1 MPTFSAV
8 QSSCAFASPDPLD
21 QAIQQELAALAAA
34 AATHR
39 SACRW
44 LDEWSGPEGVK
55 EHVAHRIE
63 ARHRR
68 EQEPHLLRLA
78 ELHQHR
84 MATVVSIA
92 AACRRRKQPIKS
104 GLAAQRFTASLPSSR
119 TPLRPP
125 LSVQSCRDSHAPPT
139 RTMA

>member
-1 MPTFSAV
+1 MPTPSAV

-55 EHVAHRIE
+55 EHGAHRIE

-68 EQEPHLLRLA
+68 EREPHLLRLA

-84 MATVVSIA
+84 MALTILQRVGGPTPQSKRVRVSD
-92 AACRRRKQPIKS
+92 R
-104 GLAAQRFTASLPSSR
+104 SR
-119 TPLRPP
+119 TAEG
-125 LSVQSCRDSHAPPT
+125 SQAVA
-139 RTMA
+139 

>member
-1 MPTFSAV
+1 MPTLSAV
-8 QSSCAFASPDPLD
+8 QSSCAVAFSDHLD
-21 QAIQQELAALAAA
+21 QAIQRELAALAAA

-44 LDEWSGPEGVK
+44 LDEWFGPEGVK
-55 EHVAHRIE
+55 EHVAHCIE

-84 MATVVSIA
+84 MALTILQRVRGPTPQSKSIRVSD
-92 AACRRRKQPIKS
+92 RS
-104 GLAAQRFTASLPSSR
+104 LTAE
-119 TPLRPP
+119 
-125 LSVQSCRDSHAPPT
+125 DSWAV
-139 RTMA
+139 A

>member
-1 MPTFSAV
+1 MPALSAV

-44 LDEWSGPEGVK
+44 QDEWSGPGGV
-55 EHVAHRIE
+55 R
-63 ARHRR
+63 ARGARGTGAGHRR
-68 EQEPHLLRLA
+68 EREPHLLRFA

-84 MATVVSIA
+84 MAMVVSIA
-92 AACRRRKQPIKS
+92 AIEGAI
-104 GLAAQRFTASLPSSR
+104 G
-119 TPLRPP
+119 
-125 LSVQSCRDSHAPPT
+125 D
-139 RTMA
+139 

>member
-1 MPTFSAV
+1 MPTLSAV

-21 QAIQQELAALAAA
+21 QAIHQELAALAAA

-68 EQEPHLLRLA
+68 DREPRLLHLA

-84 MATVVSIA
+84 MALTILQRVRGPTPQS
-92 AACRRRKQPIKS
+92 KS
-104 GLAAQRFTASLPSSR
+104 VRGADRSLPAE
-119 TPLRPP
+119 
-125 LSVQSCRDSHAPPT
+125 VAGKV
-139 RTMA
+139 A

>member
-1 MPTFSAV
+1 MPTPSAV
-8 QSSCAFASPDPLD
+8 QSSCAVASPDPLD

-55 EHVAHRIE
+55 AHVAHRIE
-63 ARHRR
+63 ERHRR

-84 MATVVSIA
+84 MALTILQRVRGPTPQSQSVRVSGPSLTAEIA
-92 AACRRRKQPIKS
+92 TGSCPEAWCRT
-104 GLAAQRFTASLPSSR
+104 G
-119 TPLRPP
+119 PLRACVKP
-125 LSVQSCRDSHAPPT
+125 SRA
-139 RTMA
+139 

>member
-1 MPTFSAV
+1 MPALSAV

-55 EHVAHRIE
+55 ARVAHCIE

-92 AACRRRKQPIKS
+92 AIEGAIGDS
-104 GLAAQRFTASLPSSR
+104 AAI
-119 TPLRPP
+119 
-125 LSVQSCRDSHAPPT
+125 T
-139 RTMA
+139 RGGRSQ

>member
-1 MPTFSAV
+1 MPALSAV

-63 ARHRR
+63 ERHRR
-68 EQEPHLLRLA
+68 EREPHLLRLA

-84 MATVVSIA
+84 MALTISQRVRGPTPQSKSVRVSD
-92 AACRRRKQPIKS
+92 RS
-104 GLAAQRFTASLPSSR
+104 LTAEGSWA
-119 TPLRPP
+119 
-125 LSVQSCRDSHAPPT
+125 VA
-139 RTMA
+139 

>member
-1 MPTFSAV
+1 MPALSAV
-8 QSSCAFASPDPLD
+8 QSSCAFASPEPLD

-55 EHVAHRIE
+55 ERVAHRIE
-63 ARHRR
+63 EQHRR
-68 EQEPHLLRLA
+68 EREPHLLRLA

-84 MATVVSIA
+84 MALPISPHVEGPTL
-92 AACRRRKQPIKS
+92 RRRRS
-104 GLAAQRFTASLPSSR
+104 SSEWSL
-119 TPLRPP
+119 
-125 LSVQSCRDSHAPPT
+125 
-139 RTMA
+139 

>member
-1 MPTFSAV
+1 MPTLSAV

-55 EHVAHRIE
+55 AHVAHRIE
-63 ARHRR
+63 ERHRR

-84 MATVVSIA
+84 MATVVSNA
-92 AACRRRKQPIKS
+92 AIEGAIGDSAAITRGGRSNVPGPCR
-104 GLAAQRFTASLPSSR
+104 
-119 TPLRPP
+119 
-125 LSVQSCRDSHAPPT
+125 
-139 RTMA
+139 

>member
-1 MPTFSAV
+1 MPTLSAV
-8 QSSCAFASPDPLD
+8 QSSCTVAFSDHLH
-21 QAIQQELAALAAA
+21 QALQRGLAALAAA

-55 EHVAHRIE
+55 ARVAHRIE

-84 MATVVSIA
+84 MALTILQRVRGPTSRSKNVRVSGASLTAEIA
-92 AACRRRKQPIKS
+92 
-104 GLAAQRFTASLPSSR
+104 TAS
-119 TPLRPP
+119 
-125 LSVQSCRDSHAPPT
+125 
-139 RTMA
+139 

>member
-1 MPTFSAV
+1 MPALSAV

-34 AATHR
+34 AAIHR

-55 EHVAHRIE
+55 ARVAHCIE

-92 AACRRRKQPIKS
+92 AIEGAIGDS
-104 GLAAQRFTASLPSSR
+104 AAI
-119 TPLRPP
+119 
-125 LSVQSCRDSHAPPT
+125 T
-139 RTMA
+139 RGGRSQ

>member
-1 MPTFSAV
+1 MPTLSAV
-8 QSSCAFASPDPLD
+8 QSSCAFASPDHLD

-55 EHVAHRIE
+55 ERVAHRIE
-63 ARHRR
+63 ERHRR
-68 EQEPHLLRLA
+68 EREPHLLRLA

-84 MATVVSIA
+84 MALPISPHVEGPTPAKSVRVSD
-92 AACRRRKQPIKS
+92 R
-104 GLAAQRFTASLPSSR
+104 SR
-119 TPLRPP
+119 TAEV
-125 LSVQSCRDSHAPPT
+125 SWAVA
-139 RTMA
+139 

>member
-1 MPTFSAV
+1 MPALSAV
-8 QSSCAFASPDPLD
+8 QSSCAVACPDPLD

-68 EQEPHLLRLA
+68 EREPHLLRLA
-78 ELHQHR
+78 DLHQQR
-84 MATVVSIA
+84 IAVTKSPRWPTRA
-92 AACRRRKQPIKS
+92 AACAMVRSQ
-104 GLAAQRFTASLPSSR
+104 GGANQR
-119 TPLRPP
+119 TPRIPENNQDTSPRRNRPWAAKGRGLCP
-125 LSVQSCRDSHAPPT
+125 
-139 RTMA
+139 

>member
-1 MPTFSAV
+1 MPILSAV
-8 QSSCAFASPDPLD
+8 QSSCAVASPDPLD

-44 LDEWSGPEGVK
+44 LDEWAGPEGVK
-55 EHVAHRIE
+55 EHVARRIE

-68 EQEPHLLRLA
+68 EREPRLLRLA

-84 MATVVSIA
+84 MALTISQRVRGPTSQSKSWGGRLTAPVDA
-92 AACRRRKQPIKS
+92 LGFRR
-104 GLAAQRFTASLPSSR
+104 
-119 TPLRPP
+119 
-125 LSVQSCRDSHAPPT
+125 
-139 RTMA
+139 

>member
-1 MPTFSAV
+1 MPAPSAV

-44 LDEWSGPEGVK
+44 LDEWSGPEDVK

-63 ARHRR
+63 ERHRR
-68 EQEPHLLRLA
+68 EREPHLLRLA

-92 AACRRRKQPIKS
+92 AIE
-104 GLAAQRFTASLPSSR
+104 AAL
-119 TPLRPP
+119 
-125 LSVQSCRDSHAPPT
+125 
-139 RTMA
+139 

>member
-1 MPTFSAV
+1 MPALSAV

-21 QAIQQELAALAAA
+21 RALQRELAALAAA

-55 EHVAHRIE
+55 ARVAHRIE

-68 EQEPHLLRLA
+68 EREPHLLRLA

-84 MATVVSIA
+84 MGLPISPHVEGPTPQSKSIRVSD
-92 AACRRRKQPIKS
+92 RS
-104 GLAAQRFTASLPSSR
+104 
-119 TPLRPP
+119 
-125 LSVQSCRDSHAPPT
+125 
-139 RTMA
+139 

>member
-1 MPTFSAV
+1 MPALSAV
-8 QSSCAFASPDPLD
+8 QSSCAVASPDPLD

-55 EHVAHRIE
+55 ARVAYRIE
-63 ARHRR
+63 ERHRR

-84 MATVVSIA
+84 MALTISQRVRGPTPQSKSVRVSD
-92 AACRRRKQPIKS
+92 RS
-104 GLAAQRFTASLPSSR
+104 LTAEG
-119 TPLRPP
+119 
-125 LSVQSCRDSHAPPT
+125 
-139 RTMA
+139 

>member
-1 MPTFSAV
+1 MPALSAV

-55 EHVAHRIE
+55 ARVAHRIE
-63 ARHRR
+63 DGIGGSR
-68 EQEPHLLRLA
+68 
-78 ELHQHR
+78 
-84 MATVVSIA
+84 
-92 AACRRRKQPIKS
+92 
-104 GLAAQRFTASLPSSR
+104 SR
-119 TPLRPP
+119 TFCVSPNCISTGWQRWSASPQLRA
-125 LSVQSCRDSHAPPT
+125 L
-139 RTMA
+139 